1 MNNIKKIIWDFD
13 GVILLSDEVR
23 EYGFRKIFEDYPAEQ
38 VEQLID
44 FHTTNG
50 GLSRYVKIRFFY
62 ENVLKKEISEA
73 EVNVL
78 AENFSVIMK
87 EALINKKLLNPQW
100 LSFMEKNGAK
110 YEHSIASGSDGTELN
125 YLCEQLGVNH
135 HFKAITGS
143 PVTKKEL
150 VARIIKDSGLRND
163 EIVLIGDAINDYEA
177 AEANKIGFIG
187 YHNPVLTDK
196 GIFVDD
202 LTKLAE
208 ILN

>member
-23 EYGFRKIFEDYPAEQ
+23 EYGFRKIFEDYPAGQ

-62 ENVLKKEISEA
+62 EDVLKKEISEA

-87 EALINKKLLNPQW
+87 EALTNKKLLNPQW
-100 LSFMEKNGAK
+100 LQFMEKKGAK

-150 VARIIKDSGLRND
+150 VARIVKNSGLRND

-187 YHNPVLTDK
+187 YHNPVLADK

>member
-23 EYGFRKIFEDYPAEQ
+23 EYGFRKIFEDYPAEH
-38 VEQLID
+38 VEKLID
-44 FHTTNG
+44 YHTING

-73 EVNVL
+73 EVNIL
-78 AENFSVIMK
+78 AEKFSVIMK
-87 EALINKKLLNPQW
+87 EALTDKKLLNPEW
-100 LSFMEKNGAK
+100 LSFMEKHGVNF
-110 YEHSIASGSDGTELN
+110 EHSIASGSDGTELN
-125 YLCEQLGVNH
+125 YLCRQLGVNH
-135 HFKAITGS
+135 HFKAIKGS

-150 VARIIKDSGLRND
+150 VAQIIKDSGLNEE

-177 AEANKIGFIG
+177 AAFNNIGFIG
-187 YHNPVLTDK
+187 YHNPLLKDK
-196 GIFVDD
+196 GIFVED
-202 LTKLAE
+202 LTKLEE